1 MKNTI
6 KRKAILVLAVSAV
19 LALAMFLVEN
29 LSGTEDQIV
38 TRNTYGGGKKT
49 EEYELT
55 VEDELKDEPFQIE
68 VEERAYIGEEI
79 QELFQKVSTEL
90 DKVILGEN
98 KSFDRIEK
106 DLNLVSELE
115 NYPVYIRWELDS
127 YNILDVEGT
136 IQKDDLPLSGTP
148 VGLRGTVTYGQESMV
163 YTRYV
168 MVYPPTRTG
177 TEKLLYEIRQE
188 LLQLEKETRDDE
200 NFTLP
205 KTVSGRTLTWNKKSE
220 NRWQY
225 ILILGVVLSAF
236 LLYREQ
242 EKRRQEKKKRK
253 EELLREYPG
262 MISKL
267 TMLLGTGSTVKN
279 AWEKIVQNYEQQNE
293 DKTERVVYE
302 EMRTTLHEMQGGIA
316 EAEAYERFGKRCGT
330 TAFLKFGT
338 LLSQNLRKGGK
349 GMSEILRVEAI
360 QSFENRKSTAK
371 RLGEEAGTKLL
382 MPMLGMLAVVLIM
395 VMVPAFL
402 TMQL

>member
-1 MKNTI
+1 M
-6 KRKAILVLAVSAV
+6 LAVSAV
-19 LALAMFLVEN
+19 LALAMFRLEK

-253 EELLREYPG
+253 EALVC
-262 MISKL
+262 K
-267 TMLLGTGSTVKN
+267 
-279 AWEKIVQNYEQQNE
+279 
-293 DKTERVVYE
+293 
-302 EMRTTLHEMQGGIA
+302 
-316 EAEAYERFGKRCGT
+316 
-330 TAFLKFGT
+330 
-338 LLSQNLRKGGK
+338 
-349 GMSEILRVEAI
+349 
-360 QSFENRKSTAK
+360 
-371 RLGEEAGTKLL
+371 
-382 MPMLGMLAVVLIM
+382 
-395 VMVPAFL
+395 
-402 TMQL
+402 